1 MQEKNKKIKIK
12 EFCLIEIEKLLIA
25 GTIVLALY
33 KIWISFTSVSLK
45 TKFFWMTRGE
55 FLDKRVFVPG
65 MAKAFDW

>member
-33 KIWISFTSVSLK
+33 KI
-45 TKFFWMTRGE
+45 
-55 FLDKRVFVPG
+55 
-65 MAKAFDW
+65 